1 MLLSVSF
8 LVSSNQSNWGM
19 DSRGDQLDATLP
31 VELGAGGGDDRR
43 GILVTETVR
52 LGDCASWLRVPVPSD
67 SEK

>member
-1 MLLSVSF
+1 
-8 LVSSNQSNWGM
+8 M
-19 DSRGDQLDATLP
+19 DSRGDQLDATLS